1 MMSRLQDVDVQ
12 HCPIVSAM
20 LGTMIPTAQIMKS
33 VIAIS
38 IVLDGPLSLNVEPE
52 HGKEELPVPVAR
64 TSCTG
69 RQLPFV
75 LFDWSFEN
83 QWRSPI
89 EISSVYLALIGGT
102 QKEN

>member
-52 HGKEELPVPVAR
+52 HGKE
-64 TSCTG
+64 
-69 RQLPFV
+69 
-75 LFDWSFEN
+75 
-83 QWRSPI
+83 
-89 EISSVYLALIGGT
+89 
-102 QKEN
+102 